1 MKLTEDKTRKPLSS
15 QIQEEILQYIQTK
28 PLKQGDKIPNE
39 FELAQVLNVGR
50 STIREAIKS
59 LVTKGVL
66 EVRRGVGTFVVSTTP
81 VQSDPLGLSQIK
93 DKYKLAMD
101 LLEVRLMIEPEIAA
115 QAALEATQD
124 ELKVLSQLCDETEQL
139 CRSGQDHT
147 PKDVDFH
154 TCIARCSNNTVVEN
168 LIPIITSGVSAFSE
182 LTDRSLVSETIETH
196 RAITSSILNRDPSG
210 ARFAMISHLNYNRQA
225 LMDQINKEADQSVW
239 NREHSASGNKSQ

>member
-1 MKLTEDKTRKPLSS
+1 MKLIENKASKPLSS
-15 QIQEEILQYIQTK
+15 QTQEEILHYIQTK

-39 FELAQVLNVGR
+39 FELAQALNVGR

-59 LVTKGVL
+59 LVTRGVL

-81 VQSDPLGLSQIK
+81 VQSDPLGLGRIK

-115 QAALEATQD
+115 QAALRASQD
-124 ELKVLSQLCDETEQL
+124 EMKTLSQLCDEIEQL
-139 CRSGQDHT
+139 CRSKVDHT

-154 TCIARCSNNTVVEN
+154 TCIARCSNNMVVEN
-168 LIPIITSGVSAFSE
+168 LVPIITSGVSTFAE

-196 RAITSSILNRDPSG
+196 RAITNSILNRDPSG
-210 ARFAMISHLNYNRQA
+210 AKYAMISHLNYNRQA
-225 LMDQINKEADQSVW
+225 LMTQIQKEA
-239 NREHSASGNKSQ
+239 NRSALPEEK